1 MYAVIETQGKQ
12 HKVVEG
18 QTLLV
23 DRLEG
28 EVGTKV
34 DLKVLL
40 VGEDGNVEIGTPYVE
55 NAKVEAKIVEH
66 KKDKK
71 VLVFKKKRRK
81 QYKKLNGHRQP
92 ITVLK
97 IEKIVK

>member
-12 HKVVEG
+12 HRVVEG

-40 VGEDGNVEIGTPYVE
+40 LGGNGEVEIGTPYLE

-71 VLVFKKKRRK
+71 VFVFKKKRRK

>member
-40 VGEDGNVEIGTPYVE
+40 VGEKGDVEVGTPYLE
-55 NAKVEAKIVEH
+55 NAKVEAKIVEQ
-66 KKDKK
+66 KKDEK